1 MNRPAPFRSIL
12 CAGLAGAALA
22 ACSLAP
28 EYRRPAMPVST
39 AYAPELAPGTEGAA
53 ATEIGWRGFFVDPRL
68 QRLIALALANNRDL
82 RQAVLRIE
90 EARAQY
96 RIQRSELLPNLT
108 LDGSATRTRSNIS
121 GAGRGAGG
129 GGPGDGAG
137 DGVGEDGGALPGG
150 RATFS
155 RYQIGVSVPA
165 FELDFWGRVRSLTDA
180 ARAAYLA
187 TIEAQ
192 RAFRLSLIADVATVY
207 LVEREFAERIR
218 LAEQTVRSRRESLE
232 ISKLRLDVGATSA
245 LDYRQTETLLTQAET
260 ELALLQR
267 QRAQNRNAMQVLIG
281 GPLPEDL
288 PPPLPLGSQALIRPI
303 NAGLPS
309 DLLVNRPDILA
320 AEEELR
326 AANANIGA
334 ARAAFLPRISLTGF
348 LGFASTELDRLFGE
362 DGESWSYGP
371 VLSMPLFDAGR
382 TGANVDLAV
391 ARRDIAVANY
401 ELTIQTA
408 FREVADALAARR
420 WLAEQIAA
428 QERGLIAER
437 DRAELADLRYR
448 NGVADYIE
456 VLDAQRQLFA
466 AEQQLVQTRQAQLS
480 NAVALYVALGGGLL
494 ETSPTVAAEAIPP
507 DSAPAPRR

>member
-1 MNRPAPFRSIL
+1 MRRAFPSLPQ
-12 CAGLAGAALA
+12 GLKLVPVLLALS
-22 ACSLAP
+22 ACSLQP
-28 EYRRPAMPVST
+28 DYKQPPMPTT
-39 AYAPELAPGTEGAA
+39 ATYGPELGPDADGPLA
-53 ATEIGWRGFFVDPRL
+53 IDVGWRDFFPDTRL
-68 QRLIALALANNRDL
+68 QRFIALALENNRDL

-96 RIQRSELLPNLT
+96 RIQRAEQLPNVT
-108 LDGSATRTRSNIS
+108 IDGSAVRSRS
-121 GAGRGAGG
+121 AVGGAGAI
-129 GGPGDGAG
+129 P
-137 DGVGEDGGALPGG
+137 GGAQGG
-150 RATFS
+150 AATFN
-155 RYQIGVSVPA
+155 RYQIGVNVSA
-165 FELDFWGRVRSLTDA
+165 FELDFWGRVRSLSEA
-180 ARAAYLA
+180 ARAAYLS

-192 RAFRLSLIADVATVY
+192 RAFMLSLIADVATVY
-207 LVEREFAERIR
+207 LIEREFSERIR

-232 ISKLRLDVGATSA
+232 ISRLRLEAGVTSA

-260 ELALLQR
+260 ELASLQR

-288 PPPLPLGSQALIRPI
+288 PPPRPLSNQGIIENIS
-303 NAGLPS
+303 AGLPS

-348 LGFASTELDRLFGE
+348 FGFASTELDQLFGN

-371 VLSMPLFDAGR
+371 ALTLPLFDAGR
-382 TGANVDLAV
+382 NEANLDIAV
-391 ARRDIAVANY
+391 ARRNIAVANY
-401 ELTIQTA
+401 ELTIQNA

-420 WLAEQIAA
+420 WLAEQFAA

-437 DRAELADLRYR
+437 DRAELAELRYR

-466 AEQQLVQTRQAQLS
+466 AEQLLVQTRQAQLS
-480 NAVALYVALGGGLL
+480 NAVALYVALGGGLRA
-494 ETSPTVAAEAIPP
+494 ESATTATTSPLPV
-507 DSAPAPRR
+507 PR

>member
-1 MNRPAPFRSIL
+1 MAMPNAPKFQFSGQLRGQSP
-12 CAGLAGAALA
+12 GLLLTLALA
-22 ACSLAP
+22 FALPACTLQPDHKRPPMPTSDTYEPALAP
-28 EYRRPAMPVST
+28 EGEGP
-39 AYAPELAPGTEGAA
+39 LAV
-53 ATEIGWRGFFVDPRL
+53 EIGWRGFFPDVRL
-68 QRLIALALANNRDL
+68 QRFIALALENNRDL
-82 RQAVLRIE
+82 RQATLRIE

-96 RIQRSELLPNLT
+96 RIQRAEQLPNVT
-108 LDGSATRTRSNIS
+108 IDGSAVRSRS
-121 GAGRGAGG
+121 AAGGAGVAPDGEQRGT
-129 GGPGDGAG
+129 
-137 DGVGEDGGALPGG
+137 
-150 RATFS
+150 ATFN
-155 RYQIGVSVPA
+155 RYQVGVNVSA
-165 FELDFWGRVRSLTDA
+165 FELDFWGRVRSLADA
-180 ARAAYLA
+180 ARATYLS

-192 RAFRLSLIADVATVY
+192 RAFQLSLIADVATVY
-207 LVEREFAERIR
+207 LIEREFSERIR

-232 ISKLRLDVGATSA
+232 ISKLRLDVGVTSA

-260 ELALLQR
+260 ELASLQR

-281 GPLPEDL
+281 GPLPADL
-288 PPPLPLGSQALIRPI
+288 PSPLPLDQQGITENIS
-303 NAGLPS
+303 AGLPS

-320 AEEELR
+320 AEEQLR

-348 LGFASTELDRLFGE
+348 LGFASTDLDRLFGD

-371 VLSMPLFDAGR
+371 VLSFPLFDAGR
-382 TGANVDLAV
+382 NQANLDVAV
-391 ARRDIAVANY
+391 ARRNIAVANY

-437 DRAELADLRYR
+437 DRAELAELRYR

-466 AEQQLVQTRQAQLS
+466 AEQQLIQTRQAQLS
-480 NAVALYVALGGGLL
+480 NAVALYVALGGGLN
-494 ETSPTVAAEAIPP
+494 TGPAGRAPGTQAAAPP
-507 DSAPAPRR
+507 IE